1 MNYFQSNVLIFSPA
15 NHNNISDERD
25 YYRIWEKQRGN
36 QFWSDGGY
44 YHIIQPGIRNHYA
57 GPDYIHAVI
66 QYPNGEILKG
76 DVEIH
81 TSVSDWYRHKYH
93 MNRHYEN
100 VILHVINSGRVLP
113 VFTGQTTHIPTIKL
127 GNTILPL
134 QTRECENLSHTL
146 HWDQFMDWIS
156 VFSNQR
162 WEYLQ
167 SIFGNEPSKIQH
179 RILSFMDIK
188 TNRPLVQKTIDYYC
202 SLPSEID
209 IETNCTLVT
218 QYAEKLPWIMGGKR
232 PVSHPLKRLPYLIYI
247 AVNFNNIINSL
258 FSFKVGEFRK
268 YLVNNTRFS
277 EPIPGKS
284 FLIEILGNILL
295 PLSQQITSK
304 NLYSIWFHLPV
315 QPYGKYAR
323 HLQIM
328 GYEHRM
334 NFGIQQGLIEINQQ
348 LCGMDLCH
356 ICPFTQIE
364 SRGYN

>member
-1 MNYFQSNVLIFSPA
+1 MDYFQSDVLIFSPA

-25 YYRIWEKQRGN
+25 NYRIWEKQRGN

-81 TSVSDWYRHKYH
+81 TSVSDWYRHKHH

-100 VILHVINSGRVLP
+100 VILHVITSGNVLP
-113 VFTGQTTHIPTIKL
+113 VFTGETTQIPTIKL
-127 GNTILPL
+127 GNTILPSY
-134 QTRECENLSHTL
+134 TRECENLSHSL

-167 SIFGNEPSKIQH
+167 SFFGNEPSKIQH

-188 TNRPLVQKTIDYYC
+188 TNRLSVQKTIDYYC

-218 QYAEKLPWIMGGKR
+218 QYAEKLPWHARRHFME
-232 PVSHPLKRLPYLIYI
+232 
-247 AVNFNNIINSL
+247 L
-258 FSFKVGEFRK
+258 FSHF
-268 YLVNNTRFS
+268 LVLFPHFLDFFGKISEISEKFS
-277 EPIPGKS
+277 NFWEQKKIK
-284 FLIEILGNILL
+284 IAKK
-295 PLSQQITSK
+295 SK
-304 NLYSIWFHLPV
+304 NEGASSDFL
-315 QPYGKYAR
+315 
-323 HLQIM
+323 
-328 GYEHRM
+328 E
-334 NFGIQQGLIEINQQ
+334 E
-348 LCGMDLCH
+348 
-356 ICPFTQIE
+356 
-364 SRGYN
+364 